1 MSEPL
6 NNLNEERR
14 PYLRGEMSSILTSL
28 GEGVVISD
36 EDENVIFM
44 NPAAEELL
52 TVKEEDFL
60 GKPIWDC
67 HRNIPIVET
76 AIAESR
82 SGPVRREATCTEL
95 GKTFKL
101 NIATVTGEDGG
112 RRGSAMVIHDFTME
126 KKLQND
132 LLDSNR
138 ELTLRQDKLDYQLK
152 VAREIQRA
160 LLPPNVTGGRFSF
173 WGEVSQ
179 ASGVGGAFS
188 LYTPLENGRI
198 FLAVGDVVG
207 KGVPAALVMTF
218 VMNVLSAS
226 AKELGTPATILKD
239 INRKLIESMGEE
251 LNVGVSLCALVL
263 DGATGGLI
271 YAGAAFEP
279 PIWLKSDES
288 CELLRTEGFAL
299 GSFLDNSYEEKRI
312 VLGRGDR
319 IVLFTDGVVDAK
331 NARGEYM
338 GERRW
343 YTLARRSFQKRGAD
357 FLGALL
363 REVKSF
369 SAPGPQTD
377 DIAILVLEYHG

>member
-82 SGPVRREATCTEL
+82 SGPVRREATGTEL

-160 LLPPNVTGGRFSF
+160 LLPPT
-173 WGEVSQ
+173 
-179 ASGVGGAFS
+179 
-188 LYTPLENGRI
+188 
-198 FLAVGDVVG
+198 
-207 KGVPAALVMTF
+207 
-218 VMNVLSAS
+218 
-226 AKELGTPATILKD
+226 
-239 INRKLIESMGEE
+239 
-251 LNVGVSLCALVL
+251 
-263 DGATGGLI
+263 
-271 YAGAAFEP
+271 
-279 PIWLKSDES
+279 
-288 CELLRTEGFAL
+288 
-299 GSFLDNSYEEKRI
+299 
-312 VLGRGDR
+312 
-319 IVLFTDGVVDAK
+319 
-331 NARGEYM
+331 
-338 GERRW
+338 
-343 YTLARRSFQKRGAD
+343 
-357 FLGALL
+357 
-363 REVKSF
+363 
-369 SAPGPQTD
+369 
-377 DIAILVLEYHG
+377 